1 MRFWLALKKKLAEEK
16 TQIEEI
22 KPACKFCGSPNVIK
36 YGKKNGKQNYFCKD
50 CRRKFVTTESSR
62 D

>member
-1 MRFWLALKKKLAEEK
+1 MKKKLAEEK